1 MIKYQDGELLNLLS
15 APMAEDADIIA
26 LSYAIR
32 MGIAKFIVYVA
43 KTTMFADVDNQPESI
58 LDYMAIE
65 LDAVY
70 YEQTMDI
77 ETKRELIKG
86 ALKWCMTAGTKKA
99 VEELVGTIFG
109 KGDVTEW
116 YEFEGG
122 PGEPGTFNIET
133 GSQLTE
139 ENYERFS
146 RIIKATK
153 PSSAHI
159 KSMASSKDVET
170 GLYIGSA
177 LTKRMDGA
185 LNENRAETGELYINP
200 KALIAAI
207 GEIYEDCIANTARTI
222 TSEIKATFYTGTV
235 LSTTLHADLYED
247 YSASTDVD
255 ATAYTGETL
264 ASAMTSGLEV

>member
-1 MIKYQDGELLNLLS
+1 MIKYQDGELLDLLP
-15 APMAEDADIIA
+15 APMAEDVDIIA
-26 LSYAIR
+26 LSYSIK

-43 KTTMFADVDNQPESI
+43 KTTMYADVDNQPESI

-65 LDAVY
+65 LDAAY
-70 YEQTMDI
+70 YEQSMDI

-99 VEELVGTIFG
+99 VEELVRTVFG

-116 YEFEGG
+116 YEFENG
-122 PGEPGTFNIET
+122 PGEPGTFNVET

-146 RIIKATK
+146 RIVKATK

-159 KSMASSKDVET
+159 NGMASSKDVET
-170 GLYIGSA
+170 GLYIGSTLA
-177 LTKRMDGA
+177 KRIDST
-185 LNENRAETGELYINP
+185 LNENRTETEGFYINP
-200 KALIAAI
+200 KTLIAAI

-222 TSEIKATFYTGTV
+222 TSEIKTALYTGTV
-235 LSTTLHADLYED
+235 LSTTLRADLYED
-247 YSASTDVD
+247 YSANTDVN
-255 ATAYTGETL
+255 AAVYAGGRL
-264 ASAMTSGLEV
+264 RAQ

>member
-1 MIKYQDGELLNLLS
+1 MIKYQDGELLNMLS
-15 APMAEDADIIA
+15 APAAEDPDVMA
-26 LSYAIR
+26 LSYAIK
-32 MGIAKFIVYVA
+32 MGVA
-43 KTTMFADVDNQPESI
+43 KLIIYITKTTLYANVDNMPESI

-70 YEQTMDI
+70 YEQSMDI
-77 ETKRELIKG
+77 ATKRELIKG
-86 ALKWCMTAGTKKA
+86 TLKWCMTAGTKKA

-116 YEFEGG
+116 YEFD
-122 PGEPGTFNIET
+122 GEPGTFNIET

-159 KSMASSKDVET
+159 KNMASAKDVDHK
-170 GLYIGSA
+170 LYIGSA
-177 LTKRMDGA
+177 LT
-185 LNENRAETGELYINP
+185 ERAEAVLDEHRYESGEMYINP
-200 KALIAAI
+200 KAMIAAI
-207 GEIYEDCIANTARTI
+207 GEIYENCIANTARTI
-222 TSEIKATFYTGTV
+222 KDEIKAVLYAGT
-235 LSTTLHADLYED
+235 SISSTLHTDLYED
-247 YSASTDVD
+247 YSAETDIE
-255 ATAYTGETL
+255 AAGYIGEAL

>member
-1 MIKYQDGELLNLLS
+1 MIKYQDGELLDLLS
-15 APMAEDADIIA
+15 TPMSEDVDIIA

-43 KTTMFADVDNQPESI
+43 KTTMYADVDNQPESI
-58 LDYMAIE
+58 LDYMAVE
-65 LDAVY
+65 LDTTY
-70 YEQTMDI
+70 YEQDMDI
-77 ETKRELIKG
+77 GTKRELIKG

-116 YEFEGG
+116 YEFEGES
-122 PGEPGTFNIET
+122 GEPGTFNIET

-139 ENYERFS
+139 ENYERFL

-159 KSMASSKDVET
+159 KNMASSKDVET

-177 LTKRMDGA
+177 LTKRIDST
-185 LNENRAETGELYINP
+185 LNENRAETEEFYINP
-200 KALIAAI
+200 KTLIAAI

-222 TSEIKATFYTGTV
+222 TSEIKTALYTGTV
-235 LSTTLHADLYED
+235 LSTALRADLYED
-247 YSASTDVD
+247 YSANTDVN
-255 ATAYTGETL
+255 TAYTGETL

>member
-1 MIKYQDGELLNLLS
+1 MIKYQDGELINLLS

-26 LSYAIR
+26 LSYAIK
-32 MGIAKFIVYVA
+32 MGVAKFIICVA
-43 KTTMFADVDNQPESI
+43 KTTMFADVDNQSESI

-65 LDAVY
+65 LGAAY

-77 ETKRELIKG
+77 TTKRELIKG
-86 ALKWCMTAGTKKA
+86 ALKWYMTAGTKKA

-116 YEFEGG
+116 YEFEG
-122 PGEPGTFNIET
+122 EPGTFNITTE
-133 GSQLTE
+133 SQLTE
-139 ENYERFS
+139 ENYERFL

-159 KSMASSKDVET
+159 KSMASKKGVES
-170 GLYIGSA
+170 GLYIANAMSERA
-177 LTKRMDGA
+177 ESA
-185 LNENRAETGELYINP
+185 LNENRTETSELYVNR
-200 KALIAAI
+200 KALVAAI

-222 TSEIKATFYTGTV
+222 ESEIRSMCYAGTTISSMV
-235 LSTTLHADLYED
+235 YEELYED
-247 YSASTDVD
+247 YSANTDID
-255 ATAYTGETL
+255 AAVYTGEAL